1 MALHQ
6 FIEKPLKTLLINN
19 MNKAFSHLRVSSEY
33 SITQGLLTINQLV
46 ECAKKYSV
54 PSLALTDK
62 SNMFAMVKFF
72 SKCEAEGIKPIS
84 GSSLKVIFD
93 EDDTSHELLFLAK
106 NNNGHKNLMK
116 VISMAHNN
124 FTYQNPIINFKDLQE
139 FKNDVI
145 AISGGKDSHLF
156 ELIKRKK
163 NNEANNRIDKFLK
176 FFKDNFFIEVQKTN
190 RSDEHEYFS
199 NILPLACSKGVPLIA
214 TNDVLFS
221 RPDDYETH
229 ETKVCIN
236 TGRTLNDPNR
246 EKIFSNEQYF
256 KSPKEMQDLFNG
268 FDELIDN
275 TNEIA
280 KKCNVS
286 LHAKEY
292 FLPEYPVPK
301 EHNFDS
307 YISELSHEKLN
318 QLIIDFDIKKKEIYK
333 QRLDYELNQ
342 IKKMGFS
349 SYFLIVYDFIQWSKD
364 NDVPVG
370 PGRGSGAGSLVAYSL
385 GITTLDPI
393 DHGLLFERFLN
404 PERISMPDFD
414 IDFCME
420 KRDSVIEY
428 VSKKYG
434 AEAVSQIAT
443 FGTMAARAVV
453 RDVARAMGKP
463 YALGDRISK
472 MIPFAPGMTLDRAK
486 EEQPVF
492 AQATKNDPEV
502 REVVDLAYKLEGIAR
517 NVGKHAGGVV
527 IAPGSLS
534 DFCPIYNDR
543 QSSSI
548 MTQYDKDD
556 VEKIGLVKF
565 DFLGLRTLTVIDK
578 ALKSINRS
586 LKKGEKKLN
595 LDNIPLNDPK
605 VFELLSSGKTMAVFQ
620 LESTGMRD
628 LIKKLKPTKFE
639 EITALLALYR
649 PGPLNSGMH
658 TTFVDRKH
666 GRSQVTYPHELLEP
680 VLSETYGVIVYQ
692 EQVMEAARVLAGYSM
707 GQADILRRV
716 MGKKKV
722 EEMEEQR
729 EIFIKGC
736 DKKSIPAKTAEK
748 IFELIEQFAEYGF
761 NKSHSA
767 AYAVISYQT
776 AFLKTY
782 YPEHFMAAVLSTELG
797 NTDKI
802 YSLIKECERMN
813 INVLKPNI
821 LSSNKMFLVNDAGDI
836 EYGLGAVKGVAD
848 SFIKHVCEIRKS
860 KSFND
865 LWDFS
870 KKVDIKLGGKKS
882 LEALSQSGAFDSIA
896 PSRSIAISCIE
907 DMLKDGSKNMSKQA
921 GMSGDL
927 FSSLNDSFDPY
938 EKYKNIQDMNLS
950 ELLSLEKKS
959 LGYYLSGHPV
969 NAIETKVNS
978 LRSIKINK
986 LNYDTKK
993 ASLVVLI
1000 NSVRQ
1005 IKDKKGK
1012 PLTFINFDDGSGVMD
1027 GIVPSE
1033 VLEDCHEILKD
1044 GKILVVKG
1052 AVEIDDY
1059 RSKEIGDAMFRM
1071 RVKEVKSLDEELLR
1085 KIQEVTLNLEKSDL
1099 FSLEELSDKLEKL
1112 NKELWKSSGCILNV
1126 KVITNDSEAIIDL
1139 GDKFKFE
1146 PTLSNLSLLDEAF
1159 GKNALEI

>member
-1 MALHQ
+1 M
-6 FIEKPLKTLLINN
+6 NN
-19 MNKAFSHLRVSSEY
+19 IFSHLRVSSEY
-33 SITQGLLTINQLV
+33 SISQGLLTIDQIV
-46 ECAKKYSV
+46 DCAKKNTIPSV
-54 PSLALTDK
+54 ALTDK

-72 SKCEAEGIKPIS
+72 NKCEAAGIKPIS
-84 GSSLKVIFD
+84 GASIRVIFD
-93 EDDTSHELLFLAK
+93 GDDSSHELLCLAK
-106 NNNGHKNLMK
+106 NNDGHRNLMQA
-116 VISMAHNN
+116 ISFAHNN
-124 FTYQNPIINFKDLQE
+124 YTYQTPIINFNDLKSFKD
-139 FKNDVI
+139 NIVI
-145 AISGGKDSHLF
+145 VSGGKDSHIF
-156 ELIKRKK
+156 ELSKQNKLNEVEKK
-163 NNEANNRIDKFLK
+163 IDDFLTV
-176 FFKDNFFIEVQKTN
+176 FKSDFFIEVQKTS
-190 RSDEHEYFS
+190 RPDEIDFFS
-199 NILPLACSKGVPLIA
+199 NILPLSNKKGIPLIA

-221 RPDDYETH
+221 SKDDYEIH

-236 TGRTLNDPNR
+236 TGKTLNDPNR
-246 EKIFSNEQYF
+246 EKPFSNEQYF
-256 KSPKEMQDLFNG
+256 KSSDEMQKLFKG
-268 FDELIDN
+268 FDELVDN
-275 TNEIA
+275 TNEVA

-286 LHAKEY
+286 LHTKGY
-292 FLPEYPVPK
+292 FLPEYPVPE
-301 EHNFDS
+301 EHDFDS
-307 YISELSHEKLN
+307 FLVDLAKKRLSKLMTDFEETKKNIYI
-318 QLIIDFDIKKKEIYK
+318 
-333 QRLDYELNQ
+333 QRLEYELNQ

-420 KRDSVIEY
+420 KRDRVIDY

-434 AEAVSQIAT
+434 ANAVSQIAT

-486 EEQPVF
+486 DEQPVF
-492 AQATKNDPEV
+492 AQAAKNDPEV
-502 REVVDLAYKLEGIAR
+502 KEVVDLAYKLEGITR

-543 QSSSI
+543 QSSSV

-565 DFLGLRTLTVIDK
+565 DFLGLRTLTVIDR
-578 ALKSINRS
+578 ALKSINSS
-586 LKKGEKKLN
+586 LKDQNKIN
-595 LDNIPLNDPK
+595 LDNIPMNDQK
-605 VFELLSSGKTMAVFQ
+605 VFDLLSSGKTMAVFQ

-666 GRSQVTYPHELLEP
+666 GKSPVTYPHELLEP

-692 EQVMEAARVLAGYSM
+692 EQVMESARVLAGYSM
-707 GQADILRRV
+707 GEADILRRV
-716 MGKKKV
+716 MGKKKI

-729 EIFIKGC
+729 EIFVKGC
-736 DKKSIPAKTAEK
+736 EKNSIPENKANK

-802 YSLIKECERMN
+802 HALIQECKRMG
-813 INVLKPNI
+813 IKVLKPNI
-821 LSSNKMFLVNDAGDI
+821 MTSNKMFVVNENSCI
-836 EYGLGAVKGVAD
+836 EYGLGAIKGVAD
-848 SFIKHVCEIRKS
+848 AFIEHVCQIRKTNT
-860 KSFND
+860 FND

-882 LEALSQSGAFDSIA
+882 LEALSQSGAFDGIA
-896 PSRSIAISCIE
+896 PTRSIAISCIE
-907 DMLKDGSKNMSKQA
+907 DMLKDGSSNSSKQTA
-921 GMSGDL
+921 VSGDL
-927 FSSLNDSFDPY
+927 FSSLNESFDPY
-938 EKYKNIQDMNLS
+938 EKYKNISDMGLS

-969 NAIETKVNS
+969 NAIEK
-978 LRSIKINK
+978 KINK
-986 LNYDTKK
+986 LRSKKISNLNHDTKK
-993 ASLVVLI
+993 ASLVCLI

-1012 PLTFINFDDGSGVMD
+1012 PLTFINFDDGTGVMD
-1027 GIVPSE
+1027 GVVPSE
-1033 VLEDCHEILKD
+1033 VLENCHNILKD
-1044 GKILVVKG
+1044 GQILVVKG
-1052 AVEIDDY
+1052 LVEIDDY
-1059 RSKEIGDAMFRM
+1059 RSKELGDAMFRM
-1071 RVKEVKSLDEELLR
+1071 RVKEVHSLDSELSKKVNNVVINLKESELVSLDE
-1085 KIQEVTLNLEKSDL
+1085 
-1099 FSLEELSDKLEKL
+1099 FSNKLDKVKRDFWT
-1112 NKELWKSSGCILNV
+1112 KSGCNLHV
-1126 KVITNDSEAIIDL
+1126 KVITNGSEAIIDI
-1139 GDKFKFE
+1139 GERFKFE
-1146 PTLSNLSLLDEAF
+1146 PTIDNLNFLDDIF
-1159 GKNALEI
+1159 GKNALEIA

>member
-1 MALHQ
+1 MKN
-6 FIEKPLKTLLINN
+6 I
-19 MNKAFSHLRVSSEY
+19 FSHLRISSEF
-33 SITQGLLTINQLV
+33 SISQGLLTINQIV
-46 ECAKKYSV
+46 DCAQKNNIPSV
-54 PSLALTDK
+54 ALTDK

-72 SKCEAEGIKPIS
+72 NKCEAAGIKPIS
-84 GSSLKVIFD
+84 GSSIRVIFD
-93 EDDTSHELLFLAK
+93 GDDSSHDLLCLAK
-106 NNNGHKNLMK
+106 NNDGHRNLMQ
-116 VISMAHNN
+116 VISSAHNN
-124 FTYQNPIINFKDLQE
+124 YNYQSPIINFDDLKTFKD
-139 FKNDVI
+139 DIVV
-145 AISGGKDSHLF
+145 ISGGKDSHIY
-156 ELIKRKK
+156 ELSKQNKLEEIENK
-163 NNEANNRIDKFLK
+163 IDDFLMV
-176 FFKDNFFIEVQKTN
+176 FKDDFFIEVQKTN
-190 RSDEHEYFS
+190 RPDEIDYFS
-199 NILPLACSKGVPLIA
+199 NILPLSSKKGVPLIA
-214 TNDVLFS
+214 TNDVLFAKK
-221 RPDDYETH
+221 DDYEIH

-236 TGRTLNDPNR
+236 TGKTLNDPNR
-246 EKIFSNEQYF
+246 EKPFSNDQYF
-256 KSPKEMQDLFNG
+256 KSSDEMQKLFNG

-275 TNEIA
+275 TNEVA

-286 LHAKEY
+286 LHTKGY

-301 EHNFDS
+301 EHDFDS
-307 YISELSHEKLN
+307 FLVDLSTKRLSSLINKFEKAKQTTYL
-318 QLIIDFDIKKKEIYK
+318 
-333 QRLDYELNQ
+333 QRLEYELNQ

-420 KRDSVIEY
+420 KRDSVIDY

-434 AEAVSQIAT
+434 ADAVSQIAT

-492 AQATKNDPEV
+492 AQAAKNDAEV

-543 QSSSI
+543 QSSSV

-578 ALKSINRS
+578 ALKSININ
-586 LKKGEKKLN
+586 LKNKLD
-595 LDNIPLNDPK
+595 LDNIPMDDQK
-605 VFELLSSGKTMAVFQ
+605 VFDLLSSGKTMAVFQ

-666 GRSQVTYPHELLEP
+666 GKSPVTYPHELLEP

-692 EQVMEAARVLAGYSM
+692 EQVMESARVLAGYSM
-707 GQADILRRV
+707 GEADILRRV
-716 MGKKKV
+716 MGKKKI

-729 EIFIKGC
+729 EIFVKGC
-736 DKKSIPAKTAEK
+736 EKNSIPEKKANK

-782 YPEHFMAAVLSTELG
+782 YPEHFMAAVLSSELG

-802 YSLIKECERMN
+802 HALIQECKRME
-813 INVLKPNI
+813 IKVLKPNI
-821 LSSNKMFLVNDAGDI
+821 LTSNKMFLVNNNSDI
-836 EYGLGAVKGVAD
+836 EYGLGAIKGVAD
-848 SFIKHVCEIRKS
+848 AFIQHVCQVRKS
-860 KSFND
+860 NKFND

-896 PSRSIAISCIE
+896 PSRSVAVSCIE
-907 DMLKDGSKNMSKQA
+907 DMLKDGSNNSSKQTA
-921 GMSGDL
+921 MSGDL
-927 FSSLNDSFDPY
+927 FSSLNESFDPY
-938 EKYKNIQDMNLS
+938 EKYKNITDIGLS

-969 NAIETKVNS
+969 NAIEK
-978 LRSIKINK
+978 KINK
-986 LNYDTKK
+986 LRSKTISKLDHDTKK
-993 ASLVVLI
+993 ASIVCLV

-1012 PLTFINFDDGSGVMD
+1012 PLTFINFDDGTGVMD
-1027 GIVPSE
+1027 GVVPSE
-1033 VLEDCHEILKD
+1033 VLDNCHTILKE
-1044 GKILVVKG
+1044 GQILIVKG
-1052 AVEIDDY
+1052 VVEIDDY
-1059 RSKEIGDAMFRM
+1059 RSKELGDAMFRM
-1071 RVKEVKSLDEELLR
+1071 RVKEVHSLDAELSKKVKDVVINLEESELISLDE
-1085 KIQEVTLNLEKSDL
+1085 
-1099 FSLEELSDKLEKL
+1099 FSDKLEKV
-1112 NKELWKSSGCILNV
+1112 KREFWTTSGCNLFV
-1126 KVITNDSEAIIDL
+1126 KVITKDSEAIIDV
-1139 GDKFKFE
+1139 GEKFRFE
-1146 PTLSNLSLLDEAF
+1146 PTIENLNFLDDIF

>member
-1 MALHQ
+1 MKN
-6 FIEKPLKTLLINN
+6 I
-19 MNKAFSHLRVSSEY
+19 FSHLRISSEF
-33 SITQGLLTINQLV
+33 SISQGLLTINQIV
-46 ECAKKYSV
+46 DCAQKNNIPSV
-54 PSLALTDK
+54 ALTDK

-72 SKCEAEGIKPIS
+72 NKCEAAGIKPIS
-84 GSSLKVIFD
+84 GSSIRVIFD
-93 EDDTSHELLFLAK
+93 GDDSSHDLLCLAK
-106 NNNGHKNLMK
+106 NNDGHRNLMQ
-116 VISMAHNN
+116 VISSAHNN
-124 FTYQNPIINFKDLQE
+124 YNYQSPIINFDDLKTFKD
-139 FKNDVI
+139 DIVV
-145 AISGGKDSHLF
+145 ISGGKDSHIY
-156 ELIKRKK
+156 ELSKQNKLEEIENK
-163 NNEANNRIDKFLK
+163 IDDFLMV
-176 FFKDNFFIEVQKTN
+176 FKDDFFIEVQKTN
-190 RSDEHEYFS
+190 RPDEIDYFS
-199 NILPLACSKGVPLIA
+199 NILPLSSKKGVPLIA
-214 TNDVLFS
+214 TNDVLFAKK
-221 RPDDYETH
+221 DDYEIH

-236 TGRTLNDPNR
+236 TGKTLNDPNR
-246 EKIFSNEQYF
+246 EKPFSDEQYF
-256 KSPKEMQDLFNG
+256 KSSDEMQKLFNG

-275 TNEIA
+275 TNEVA

-286 LHAKEY
+286 LHTKGY

-301 EHNFDS
+301 EHDFDS
-307 YISELSHEKLN
+307 FLVDLSTKRLSSLIDKFEKAK
-318 QLIIDFDIKKKEIYK
+318 QKIYL
-333 QRLDYELNQ
+333 QRLEYELNQ

-420 KRDSVIEY
+420 KRDSVIDY

-434 AEAVSQIAT
+434 ADAVSQIAT

-492 AQATKNDPEV
+492 AQAAKNDAEV

-543 QSSSI
+543 QSSSV

-578 ALKSINRS
+578 ALKSININ
-586 LKKGEKKLN
+586 LKNKLD
-595 LDNIPLNDPK
+595 LDNIPMDDQK
-605 VFELLSSGKTMAVFQ
+605 VFDLLSSGKTMAVFQ

-666 GRSQVTYPHELLEP
+666 GKSPVTYPHELLEP

-692 EQVMEAARVLAGYSM
+692 EQVMESARVLAGYSM
-707 GQADILRRV
+707 GEADILRRV
-716 MGKKKV
+716 MGKKKI

-736 DKKSIPAKTAEK
+736 EKKSIPEKKANK

-802 YSLIKECERMN
+802 HALIQECKRMG
-813 INVLKPNI
+813 IKVLKPNI
-821 LSSNKMFLVNDAGDI
+821 LTSNEMFLVNNNSDI
-836 EYGLGAVKGVAD
+836 EYGLGAIKGVAD
-848 SFIKHVCEIRKS
+848 AFIQHVCQVRESNEI
-860 KSFND
+860 ND

-896 PSRSIAISCIE
+896 PSRSVAVSCIE
-907 DMLKDGSKNMSKQA
+907 DMLKDGSNNSSKQTA
-921 GMSGDL
+921 MSGDL
-927 FSSLNDSFDPY
+927 FSSLNESFDPY
-938 EKYKNIQDMNLS
+938 EKYKNITDIGLS

-959 LGYYLSGHPV
+959 LRL
-969 NAIETKVNS
+969 
-978 LRSIKINK
+978 L
-986 LNYDTKK
+986 
-993 ASLVVLI
+993 
-1000 NSVRQ
+1000 
-1005 IKDKKGK
+1005 
-1012 PLTFINFDDGSGVMD
+1012 FIR
-1027 GIVPSE
+1027 PSRE
-1033 VLEDCHEILKD
+1033 CD
-1044 GKILVVKG
+1044 
-1052 AVEIDDY
+1052 
-1059 RSKEIGDAMFRM
+1059 RKE
-1071 RVKEVKSLDEELLR
+1071 
-1085 KIQEVTLNLEKSDL
+1085 N
-1099 FSLEELSDKLEKL
+1099 
-1112 NKELWKSSGCILNV
+1112 
-1126 KVITNDSEAIIDL
+1126 
-1139 GDKFKFE
+1139 
-1146 PTLSNLSLLDEAF
+1146 
-1159 GKNALEI
+1159 

>member
-1 MALHQ
+1 MKN
-6 FIEKPLKTLLINN
+6 I
-19 MNKAFSHLRVSSEY
+19 FSHLRISSEF
-33 SITQGLLTINQLV
+33 SISQGLLTINQIV
-46 ECAKKYSV
+46 DCAQKNNIPSV
-54 PSLALTDK
+54 ALTDK

-72 SKCEAEGIKPIS
+72 NKCEAAGIKPIS
-84 GSSLKVIFD
+84 GSSIRVIFD
-93 EDDTSHELLFLAK
+93 GDDSSHDLLCLAK
-106 NNNGHKNLMK
+106 NNDGHRNLMQA
-116 VISMAHNN
+116 ISSAHNN
-124 FTYQNPIINFKDLQE
+124 YNYQSPIINFDDLKNFKD
-139 FKNDVI
+139 DIVV
-145 AISGGKDSHLF
+145 ISGGKDSHIY
-156 ELIKRKK
+156 ELSKQNKLVEI
-163 NNEANNRIDKFLK
+163 ENRIDDFLMV
-176 FFKDNFFIEVQKTN
+176 FKDDFFIEVQKTN
-190 RSDEHEYFS
+190 RPDELDYFS
-199 NILPLACSKGVPLIA
+199 NILPLSSKKGIPLIA
-214 TNDVLFS
+214 TNDVLFAKK
-221 RPDDYETH
+221 DDYEIH

-236 TGRTLNDPNR
+236 TGKTLNDPNR
-246 EKIFSNEQYF
+246 EKPFSDEQYF
-256 KSPKEMQDLFNG
+256 KSSDEMQKLFNG

-275 TNEIA
+275 TNEVA

-286 LHAKEY
+286 LHTKGY
-292 FLPEYPVPK
+292 FLPEYPVPE
-301 EHNFDS
+301 EHDFDS
-307 YISELSHEKLN
+307 FLVDLSTKRLSRLIDKFEKSKQKNYL
-318 QLIIDFDIKKKEIYK
+318 
-333 QRLDYELNQ
+333 QRLEYELNQ

-349 SYFLIVYDFIQWSKD
+349 SYFLIVFDFIQWSKD

-420 KRDSVIEY
+420 KRDSVIDY

-434 AEAVSQIAT
+434 ADAVSQIAT

-492 AQATKNDPEV
+492 AQAAKNDPEV

-543 QSSSI
+543 QSSSV

-578 ALKSINRS
+578 ALKSININ
-586 LKKGEKKLN
+586 LKDKLD
-595 LDNIPLNDPK
+595 LDNIPMDDQK
-605 VFELLSSGKTMAVFQ
+605 VFDLLSSGKTMAVFQ

-666 GRSQVTYPHELLEP
+666 GKSPVTYPHDLLEP

-692 EQVMEAARVLAGYSM
+692 EQVMESARVLAGYSM
-707 GQADILRRV
+707 GEADILRRV
-716 MGKKKV
+716 MGKKKI

-729 EIFIKGC
+729 EIFVKGC
-736 DKKSIPAKTAEK
+736 EKNSILEKKANK

-776 AFLKTY
+776 AYLKTY

-802 YSLIKECERMN
+802 HALIQECKRMG
-813 INVLKPNI
+813 IKVLKPNI
-821 LSSNKMFLVNDAGDI
+821 LTSNKMFLVNNNSDI

-848 SFIKHVCEIRKS
+848 AFIQHVCQVRKTN
-860 KSFND
+860 KFND

-896 PSRSIAISCIE
+896 PSRSIAVSCIE
-907 DMLKDGSKNMSKQA
+907 DMLKDGSNNSSKQA
-921 GMSGDL
+921 AMSGDL
-927 FSSLNDSFDPY
+927 FSSLSESFDPY
-938 EKYKNIQDMNLS
+938 EKYKNTLDIGLS

-969 NAIETKVNS
+969 NAIEK
-978 LRSIKINK
+978 KINK
-986 LNYDTKK
+986 LRSKTISKLDHDTKK
-993 ASLVVLI
+993 ASIVCLI

-1012 PLTFINFDDGSGVMD
+1012 PLTFINFDDGTGVMD
-1027 GIVPSE
+1027 GVVPSE
-1033 VLEDCHEILKD
+1033 VLENCHSILKE
-1044 GKILVVKG
+1044 GQIVIVKG
-1052 AVEIDDY
+1052 IVEIDDY
-1059 RSKEIGDAMFRM
+1059 RSKELGNAMFRM
-1071 RVKEVKSLDEELLR
+1071 RVKEVHSLDSELSKKINDVVVNLEESELMSLDE
-1085 KIQEVTLNLEKSDL
+1085 
-1099 FSLEELSDKLEKL
+1099 FSDKLEKV
-1112 NKELWKSSGCILNV
+1112 KREFWTTSGCNLFV
-1126 KVITNDSEAIIDL
+1126 KVITNDSEAIIDI
-1139 GDKFKFE
+1139 GEKFRFE
-1146 PTLSNLSLLDEAF
+1146 PTIENLNFLDDIF

>member
-1 MALHQ
+1 MKN
-6 FIEKPLKTLLINN
+6 I
-19 MNKAFSHLRVSSEY
+19 FSHLRISSEF
-33 SITQGLLTINQLV
+33 SISQGLLTINQIV
-46 ECAKKYSV
+46 DCAQKNNIPSV
-54 PSLALTDK
+54 ALTDK

-72 SKCEAEGIKPIS
+72 NKCEAAGIKPIS
-84 GSSLKVIFD
+84 GSSIRVIFD
-93 EDDTSHELLFLAK
+93 GDDSSHDLLCLAK
-106 NNNGHKNLMK
+106 NNDGHRNLMQ
-116 VISMAHNN
+116 VISYAHNN
-124 FTYQNPIINFKDLQE
+124 YNYQSPIINFDDLKTFKD
-139 FKNDVI
+139 DIVV
-145 AISGGKDSHLF
+145 ISGGKDSHIY
-156 ELIKRKK
+156 ELSKQNKLEEIENK
-163 NNEANNRIDKFLK
+163 IDDFLMV
-176 FFKDNFFIEVQKTN
+176 FKDDFFIEVQKTN
-190 RSDEHEYFS
+190 RPDEIDYFS
-199 NILPLACSKGVPLIA
+199 NILPLSSKKGVPLIA
-214 TNDVLFS
+214 TNDVLFAKK
-221 RPDDYETH
+221 DDYEIH

-236 TGRTLNDPNR
+236 TGKTLNDPNR
-246 EKIFSNEQYF
+246 EKPFSNDQYF
-256 KSPKEMQDLFNG
+256 KSSDEMQKLFNG

-275 TNEIA
+275 TNEVA

-286 LHAKEY
+286 LHTKGY

-301 EHNFDS
+301 EHDFDS
-307 YISELSHEKLN
+307 FLVDLSTKRLSSLIDKFEKAK
-318 QLIIDFDIKKKEIYK
+318 QKIYL
-333 QRLDYELNQ
+333 QRLEYELNQ

-420 KRDSVIEY
+420 KRDSVIDY

-434 AEAVSQIAT
+434 ADAVSQIAT

-492 AQATKNDPEV
+492 AQAAKNDAEV

-543 QSSSI
+543 QSSSV

-578 ALKSINRS
+578 ALKSININ
-586 LKKGEKKLN
+586 LKNKLD
-595 LDNIPLNDPK
+595 LDNIPMDDQK
-605 VFELLSSGKTMAVFQ
+605 VFDLLSSGKTMAVFQ

-666 GRSQVTYPHELLEP
+666 GKSPVTYPHELLEP

-692 EQVMEAARVLAGYSM
+692 EQVMESARVLAGYSM
-707 GQADILRRV
+707 GEADILRRV
-716 MGKKKV
+716 MGKKKI

-729 EIFIKGC
+729 EIFVKGC
-736 DKKSIPAKTAEK
+736 EKNSIPEKKANK

-802 YSLIKECERMN
+802 HALIQECKRMG
-813 INVLKPNI
+813 IKVLRPNI
-821 LSSNKMFLVNDAGDI
+821 LTSNKMFLVNNNSDI
-836 EYGLGAVKGVAD
+836 EYGLGAIKGVAD
-848 SFIKHVCEIRKS
+848 AFIQHVCQVRKS
-860 KSFND
+860 NKFND

-896 PSRSIAISCIE
+896 PSRSVAVSCIE
-907 DMLKDGSKNMSKQA
+907 DMLKDGSNNSSKQTA
-921 GMSGDL
+921 MSGDL
-927 FSSLNDSFDPY
+927 FSSLNESFDPY
-938 EKYKNIQDMNLS
+938 EKYKNITDIGLS

-969 NAIETKVNS
+969 NAIEK
-978 LRSIKINK
+978 KINK
-986 LNYDTKK
+986 LRSKTISKLDHDTKK
-993 ASLVVLI
+993 ASIVCLV

-1012 PLTFINFDDGSGVMD
+1012 PLTFINFDDGTGVMD
-1027 GIVPSE
+1027 GVVPSE
-1033 VLEDCHEILKD
+1033 VLDNCHTILKE
-1044 GKILVVKG
+1044 GQILIVKG
-1052 AVEIDDY
+1052 VVEIDDY
-1059 RSKEIGDAMFRM
+1059 RSKELGDAMFRM
-1071 RVKEVKSLDEELLR
+1071 RVKEVHSLDAELSKKVKDVVINLEESELISLDE
-1085 KIQEVTLNLEKSDL
+1085 
-1099 FSLEELSDKLEKL
+1099 FSDKLEKV
-1112 NKELWKSSGCILNV
+1112 KREFWTTSGCNLFV
-1126 KVITNDSEAIIDL
+1126 KVITKDSEAIIDV
-1139 GDKFKFE
+1139 GEKFRFE
-1146 PTLSNLSLLDEAF
+1146 PTIENLNFLDDIF

>member
-1 MALHQ
+1 MKS
-6 FIEKPLKTLLINN
+6 I
-19 MNKAFSHLRVSSEY
+19 FSHLRISSEF
-33 SITQGLLTINQLV
+33 SISQGLLTINQIV
-46 ECAKKYSV
+46 DCAQKNNIPSV
-54 PSLALTDK
+54 ALTDK

-72 SKCEAEGIKPIS
+72 NKCEASGIKPIS
-84 GSSLKVIFD
+84 GSSIRVIFD
-93 EDDTSHELLFLAK
+93 GDDSSHDLLCLAK
-106 NNNGHKNLMK
+106 NNVGHKNLMQA
-116 VISMAHNN
+116 ISSAHNN
-124 FTYQNPIINFKDLQE
+124 YNYQSPIINFNDLKNFKDDIL
-139 FKNDVI
+139 V
-145 AISGGKDSHLF
+145 ISGGKDSHIY
-156 ELIKRKK
+156 ELSKQNKLDEI
-163 NNEANNRIDKFLK
+163 ENRVDDFLMV
-176 FFKDNFFIEVQKTN
+176 FKDDFFIEVQKTN
-190 RSDEHEYFS
+190 RPDELDYFS
-199 NILPLACSKGVPLIA
+199 NILPLSSKKGIPLIA
-214 TNDVLFS
+214 TNDVLFAKK
-221 RPDDYETH
+221 DDYEIH

-236 TGRTLNDPNR
+236 TGKTLNDPNR
-246 EKIFSNEQYF
+246 EKPFSDEQYF
-256 KSPKEMQDLFNG
+256 KSAEEMQKLFNG
-268 FDELIDN
+268 FDELINN
-275 TNEIA
+275 TNEVA

-286 LHAKEY
+286 LHTKGY

-301 EHNFDS
+301 DHNFDS
-307 YISELSHEKLN
+307 FLVDLSNKRLSSLIGKFEKTK
-318 QLIIDFDIKKKEIYK
+318 QKIYL
-333 QRLDYELNQ
+333 QRLEYELNQ

-420 KRDSVIEY
+420 KRDSVIDY

-434 AEAVSQIAT
+434 ADAVSQIAT

-492 AQATKNDPEV
+492 AQAAKNDPEV

-543 QSSSI
+543 QSSSV

-578 ALKSINRS
+578 ALKSININ
-586 LKKGEKKLN
+586 LKDKLD
-595 LDNIPLNDPK
+595 LDNIPMDDQK
-605 VFELLSSGKTMAVFQ
+605 VFDLLSSGKTMAVFQ

-666 GRSQVTYPHELLEP
+666 GKSPVTYPHDLLEP

-692 EQVMEAARVLAGYSM
+692 EQVMESARVLAGYSM
-707 GQADILRRV
+707 GEADILRRV
-716 MGKKKV
+716 MGKKKI

-729 EIFIKGC
+729 EIFVKGC
-736 DKKSIPAKTAEK
+736 EKNSISEKKANK

-776 AFLKTY
+776 AYLKTY

-802 YSLIKECERMN
+802 HALIQECKRMG
-813 INVLKPNI
+813 IKVLKPNI
-821 LSSNKMFLVNDAGDI
+821 LTSNKMFLVNNNSDI

-848 SFIKHVCEIRKS
+848 AFIQHVCQVRK
-860 KSFND
+860 KNKFND

-907 DMLKDGSKNMSKQA
+907 DMLKDGSNNSSKQTD
-921 GMSGDL
+921 MSGDL
-927 FSSLNDSFDPY
+927 FSSLSESFDPY
-938 EKYKNIQDMNLS
+938 EKYKNITDIGLS
-950 ELLSLEKKS
+950 KLLSLEKKS

-969 NAIETKVNS
+969 NAIEK
-978 LRSIKINK
+978 KINK
-986 LNYDTKK
+986 LRSKTISKLNHDTKK
-993 ASLVVLI
+993 ASIVCLV

-1012 PLTFINFDDGSGVMD
+1012 PLTFINFDDGTGVMD
-1027 GIVPSE
+1027 GVISSE
-1033 VLEDCHEILKD
+1033 VLDNCHTILKE
-1044 GKILVVKG
+1044 GQILIVKG
-1052 AVEIDDY
+1052 VVEIDDY
-1059 RSKEIGDAMFRM
+1059 RSKELGDAMFRM
-1071 RVKEVKSLDEELLR
+1071 RVKEVHSLDSELSKKVKDVVINLEESQLISLDE
-1085 KIQEVTLNLEKSDL
+1085 
-1099 FSLEELSDKLEKL
+1099 FSDKLEKV
-1112 NKELWKSSGCILNV
+1112 KREFWKTSGCNLLV
-1126 KVITNDSEAIIDL
+1126 KVITNDSEAIIDI
-1139 GDKFKFE
+1139 GEKFRFE
-1146 PTLSNLSLLDEAF
+1146 PTIENLNFLDDIF

>member
-1 MALHQ
+1 MKS
-6 FIEKPLKTLLINN
+6 I
-19 MNKAFSHLRVSSEY
+19 FSHLRISSEF
-33 SITQGLLTINQLV
+33 SISQGLLTINQIV
-46 ECAKKYSV
+46 DCAQKNNIPSV
-54 PSLALTDK
+54 ALTDK

-72 SKCEAEGIKPIS
+72 NKCEASGIKPIS
-84 GSSLKVIFD
+84 GSSIRVIFD
-93 EDDTSHELLFLAK
+93 GDDSSHDLLCLAK
-106 NNNGHKNLMK
+106 NNVGHKNLMQA
-116 VISMAHNN
+116 ISYAHNN
-124 FTYQNPIINFKDLQE
+124 YNYQSPIINFNDLKNFKDDIL
-139 FKNDVI
+139 V
-145 AISGGKDSHLF
+145 ISGGKDSHIY
-156 ELIKRKK
+156 ELSKQNKLDEI
-163 NNEANNRIDKFLK
+163 ENRVDDFLMV
-176 FFKDNFFIEVQKTN
+176 FKDDFFIEVQKTN
-190 RSDEHEYFS
+190 RPDELDYFS
-199 NILPLACSKGVPLIA
+199 NILPLSSKKGIPLIA
-214 TNDVLFS
+214 TNDVLFAKK
-221 RPDDYETH
+221 DDYEIH

-236 TGRTLNDPNR
+236 TGKTLNDPNR
-246 EKIFSNEQYF
+246 EKPFSDEQYF
-256 KSPKEMQDLFNG
+256 KSAEEMQKLFNG
-268 FDELIDN
+268 FDELINN
-275 TNEIA
+275 TNEVA

-286 LHAKEY
+286 LHTKGY

-301 EHNFDS
+301 DHNFDS
-307 YISELSHEKLN
+307 FLVDLSNKRLSSLIGKFEKTK
-318 QLIIDFDIKKKEIYK
+318 QKIYL
-333 QRLDYELNQ
+333 QRLEYELNQ

-420 KRDSVIEY
+420 KRDSVIDY

-434 AEAVSQIAT
+434 ADAVSQIAT

-492 AQATKNDPEV
+492 AQAAKNDPEV

-543 QSSSI
+543 QSSSV

-578 ALKSINRS
+578 ALKSININ
-586 LKKGEKKLN
+586 LKDKLD
-595 LDNIPLNDPK
+595 LDNIPMDDQK
-605 VFELLSSGKTMAVFQ
+605 VFDLLSSGKTMAVFQ

-666 GRSQVTYPHELLEP
+666 GKSPVTYPHDLLEP

-692 EQVMEAARVLAGYSM
+692 EQVMESARVLAGYSM
-707 GQADILRRV
+707 GEADILRRV
-716 MGKKKV
+716 MGKKKI

-729 EIFIKGC
+729 EIFVKGC
-736 DKKSIPAKTAEK
+736 EKNSISEKKANK

-776 AFLKTY
+776 AYLKTY

-802 YSLIKECERMN
+802 HALIQECKRMG
-813 INVLKPNI
+813 IKVLKPNI
-821 LSSNKMFLVNDAGDI
+821 LTSNKMFLVNNNSDI

-848 SFIKHVCEIRKS
+848 AFIQHVCQVRK
-860 KSFND
+860 KNKFND

-896 PSRSIAISCIE
+896 PSRSIAVSCIE
-907 DMLKDGSKNMSKQA
+907 DMLKDGSNNSSKQTD
-921 GMSGDL
+921 MSGDL
-927 FSSLNDSFDPY
+927 FSSLSESFDPY
-938 EKYKNIQDMNLS
+938 EKYKNITDIGLS
-950 ELLSLEKKS
+950 KLLSLEKKS

-969 NAIETKVNS
+969 NAIEK
-978 LRSIKINK
+978 KINK
-986 LNYDTKK
+986 LRSKTISKLNHDTKK
-993 ASLVVLI
+993 ASIVCLV

-1012 PLTFINFDDGSGVMD
+1012 PLTFINFDDGTGVMD
-1027 GIVPSE
+1027 GVISSE
-1033 VLEDCHEILKD
+1033 VLDNCHTILKE
-1044 GKILVVKG
+1044 GQILIVKG
-1052 AVEIDDY
+1052 VVEIDDY
-1059 RSKEIGDAMFRM
+1059 RSKELGDAMFRM
-1071 RVKEVKSLDEELLR
+1071 RVKEVHSLDSELSKKVKDVVINLEESQLISLDE
-1085 KIQEVTLNLEKSDL
+1085 
-1099 FSLEELSDKLEKL
+1099 FSDKLEKV
-1112 NKELWKSSGCILNV
+1112 KREFWKTSGCNLLV
-1126 KVITNDSEAIIDL
+1126 KVITNDSEAIIDI
-1139 GDKFKFE
+1139 GEKFRFE
-1146 PTLSNLSLLDEAF
+1146 PTIENLNFLDDIF

>member
-1 MALHQ
+1 MKN
-6 FIEKPLKTLLINN
+6 I
-19 MNKAFSHLRVSSEY
+19 FSHLRISSEF
-33 SITQGLLTINQLV
+33 SISQGLLTINQIV
-46 ECAKKYSV
+46 DCAQKNNIPSV
-54 PSLALTDK
+54 ALTDK

-72 SKCEAEGIKPIS
+72 NKCEAAGIKPIS
-84 GSSLKVIFD
+84 GSSIRVIFD
-93 EDDTSHELLFLAK
+93 GDDSSHDLLCLAK
-106 NNNGHKNLMK
+106 NNDGHRNLMQ
-116 VISMAHNN
+116 VISSAHNN
-124 FTYQNPIINFKDLQE
+124 YNYQSPIINFDDLKTFKD
-139 FKNDVI
+139 DIVV
-145 AISGGKDSHLF
+145 ISGGKDSHIY
-156 ELIKRKK
+156 ELSKQNKLEEIENK
-163 NNEANNRIDKFLK
+163 IDDFLMV
-176 FFKDNFFIEVQKTN
+176 FKDDFFIEVQKTN
-190 RSDEHEYFS
+190 RPDEIDYFS
-199 NILPLACSKGVPLIA
+199 NILPLSSKKGVPLIA
-214 TNDVLFS
+214 TNDVLFAKK
-221 RPDDYETH
+221 DDYEIH

-236 TGRTLNDPNR
+236 TGKTLNDPNR
-246 EKIFSNEQYF
+246 EKPFSDEQYF
-256 KSPKEMQDLFNG
+256 KSSDEMQKLFNG

-275 TNEIA
+275 TNEVA

-286 LHAKEY
+286 LHTKGY

-301 EHNFDS
+301 EHDFDS
-307 YISELSHEKLN
+307 FLVDLSTKRLSSLIDKFEKAKQKTYL
-318 QLIIDFDIKKKEIYK
+318 
-333 QRLDYELNQ
+333 QRLEYELNQ

-420 KRDSVIEY
+420 KRDSVIDY

-434 AEAVSQIAT
+434 ADAVSQIAT

-492 AQATKNDPEV
+492 AQAAKNDAEV

-543 QSSSI
+543 QSSSV

-578 ALKSINRS
+578 ALKSININ
-586 LKKGEKKLN
+586 LKNKLD
-595 LDNIPLNDPK
+595 LDNIPMDDQK
-605 VFELLSSGKTMAVFQ
+605 VFDLLSSGKTMAVFQ

-666 GRSQVTYPHELLEP
+666 GKSPVSYPHELLEP

-692 EQVMEAARVLAGYSM
+692 EQVMESARVLAGYSM
-707 GQADILRRV
+707 GEADILRRV
-716 MGKKKV
+716 MGKKKI

-729 EIFIKGC
+729 EIFVKGC
-736 DKKSIPAKTAEK
+736 EKNSIPEKKANK

-802 YSLIKECERMN
+802 HALIQECKRMG
-813 INVLKPNI
+813 IKVLKPNI
-821 LSSNKMFLVNDAGDI
+821 LTSNKMFLVNNNSDI
-836 EYGLGAVKGVAD
+836 EYGLGAIKGVAD
-848 SFIKHVCEIRKS
+848 AFIQHVCQVRKS
-860 KSFND
+860 NKFND

-882 LEALSQSGAFDSIA
+882 LEALSQSGAFDKIA
-896 PSRSIAISCIE
+896 PSRSVAVSCIE
-907 DMLKDGSKNMSKQA
+907 DMLKDGSNNSSKQTA
-921 GMSGDL
+921 MSGDL
-927 FSSLNDSFDPY
+927 FSSLNESFDPY
-938 EKYKNIQDMNLS
+938 EKYKNITDIGLS

-969 NAIETKVNS
+969 NAIEK
-978 LRSIKINK
+978 KINK
-986 LNYDTKK
+986 LRSKTISKLDHDTKK
-993 ASLVVLI
+993 ASIVCLV

-1012 PLTFINFDDGSGVMD
+1012 PLTFINFDDGTGVMD
-1027 GIVPSE
+1027 GVVPSE
-1033 VLEDCHEILKD
+1033 VLDNCHTILKE
-1044 GKILVVKG
+1044 GQILIVKG
-1052 AVEIDDY
+1052 VVEIDDY
-1059 RSKEIGDAMFRM
+1059 RSKELGDAMFRM
-1071 RVKEVKSLDEELLR
+1071 RVKEVHSLDSELSKKVKDVVINLEESELISLDE
-1085 KIQEVTLNLEKSDL
+1085 
-1099 FSLEELSDKLEKL
+1099 FSDKLEKV
-1112 NKELWKSSGCILNV
+1112 KREFWTTSGSNLFV
-1126 KVITNDSEAIIDL
+1126 KVITNDSEAIIDI
-1139 GDKFKFE
+1139 GEKFRFE
-1146 PTLSNLSLLDEAF
+1146 PTIENLNFLDDIF

>member
-1 MALHQ
+1 M
-6 FIEKPLKTLLINN
+6 EKT
-19 MNKAFSHLRVSSEY
+19 FSHLRVSSEY

-46 ECAKKYSV
+46 DCAKKHSV

-72 SKCEAEGIKPIS
+72 NKCESAGIKPIS
-84 GSSLKVIFD
+84 GSSIRVIFD
-93 EDDTSHELLFLAK
+93 GDDSSHELLCLAK
-106 NNNGHKNLMK
+106 NNNGHKNLMRA
-116 VISMAHNN
+116 ISKAHNN
-124 FTYQNPIINFKDLQE
+124 YSYQTPILNFNDLEE
-139 FKNDVI
+139 FRNDVI
-145 AISGGKDSHLF
+145 VISGGKDSHIF
-156 ELIKRKK
+156 ELTKRKK
-163 NNEANNRIDKFLK
+163 FDEAASRIDKFLEV
-176 FFKDNFFIEVQKTN
+176 FKEDFFIEIQKTN
-190 RSDEHEYFS
+190 RPDEQEFFK
-199 NILPLACSKGVPLIA
+199 NILPISNSKGVPLIA

-221 RPDDYETH
+221 EKNDYETH

-246 EKIFSNEQYF
+246 EKPFSSEQYF
-256 KSPKEMQDLFNG
+256 KSPDEMSNLFVD
-268 FDELIDN
+268 FDELIKN
-275 TNEIA
+275 TNEVA

-286 LHAKEY
+286 LHTEGY
-292 FLPEYPVPK
+292 FLPEYPVPDK
-301 EHNFDS
+301 HDFDS
-307 YISELSHEKLN
+307 YIAELSYKKLN
-318 QLIIDFDIKKKEIYK
+318 QIIDNFDDKKQEEYK

-393 DHGLLFERFLN
+393 AHGLLFERFLN

-420 KRDSVIEY
+420 KRDSVIDY
-428 VSKKYG
+428 VSNKYG
-434 AEAVSQIAT
+434 SEAVSQIAT

-492 AQATKNDPEV
+492 AQAAKNDSEV

-578 ALKSINRS
+578 AVKSINKS
-586 LKKGEKKLN
+586 FQNGEEQLN
-595 LDNIPLNDPK
+595 LDSIPLNDPK
-605 VFELLSSGKTMAVFQ
+605 VFKLLSSGKTMAVFQ

-658 TTFVDRKH
+658 ITFVDRKH

-729 EIFIKGC
+729 EIFVKGC
-736 DKKSIPAKTAEK
+736 YKNSIPAKTAEK

-776 AFLKTY
+776 AYLKTY

-802 YSLIKECERMN
+802 HALIQECKRMN

-821 LSSNKMFLVNDAGDI
+821 LSSSKMFLVNEDEDI
-836 EYGLGAVKGVAD
+836 EYGLGAIKGVAD
-848 SFIKHVCEIRKS
+848 TFIKHVCQIRETNT
-860 KSFND
+860 FND

-896 PSRSIAISCIE
+896 PSRSIAISCVE
-907 DMLKDGSKNMSKQA
+907 DMLKDGSKNISKQV

-927 FSSLNDSFDPY
+927 FSSLDDSFDPY
-938 EKYKNIQDMNLS
+938 EKYKNTQDMNLS
-950 ELLSLEKKS
+950 ELLALEKKS

-969 NAIETKVNS
+969 NAIETKVS
-978 LRSIKINK
+978 RLRSTKIHK
-986 LNYDTKK
+986 LNHDTKK

-1012 PLTFINFDDGSGVMD
+1012 PLTFINFDDGTGVMD
-1027 GIVPSE
+1027 GVVPSE
-1033 VLEDCHEILKD
+1033 VLEECHEILKD

-1071 RVKEVKSLDEELLR
+1071 RVKEVKSLDQELSK
-1085 KIQEVTLNLEKSDL
+1085 KIQEVILNLEKSDL
-1099 FSLEELSDKLEKL
+1099 FSLEELSEKLEKL
-1112 NKELWKSSGCILNV
+1112 NKDLWKSSGCNLNV
-1126 KVITNDSEAIIDL
+1126 KVITNDSEAIIDM

-1146 PTLSNLSLLDEAF
+1146 PTLSNLSLLDETF

>member
-1 MALHQ
+1 MKN
-6 FIEKPLKTLLINN
+6 I
-19 MNKAFSHLRVSSEY
+19 FSHLRISSEF
-33 SITQGLLTINQLV
+33 SISQGLLTINQIV
-46 ECAKKYSV
+46 DCAQKNNIPSV
-54 PSLALTDK
+54 ALTDK

-72 SKCEAEGIKPIS
+72 NKCEAAGIKPIS
-84 GSSLKVIFD
+84 GSSIRVIFD
-93 EDDTSHELLFLAK
+93 GDDSSHDLLCLAK
-106 NNNGHKNLMK
+106 NNDGHRNLMQA
-116 VISMAHNN
+116 ISSAHNN
-124 FTYQNPIINFKDLQE
+124 YNYQSPIINFDDLKNFKD
-139 FKNDVI
+139 DIVV
-145 AISGGKDSHLF
+145 ISGGKDSHIY
-156 ELIKRKK
+156 ELSKQNKLVEI
-163 NNEANNRIDKFLK
+163 ENRIDDFLMV
-176 FFKDNFFIEVQKTN
+176 FKDDFFIEVQKTN
-190 RSDEHEYFS
+190 RPDELDYFS
-199 NILPLACSKGVPLIA
+199 NILPLSSKKGIPLIA
-214 TNDVLFS
+214 TNDVLFAKK
-221 RPDDYETH
+221 DDYEIH

-236 TGRTLNDPNR
+236 TGKTLNDPNR
-246 EKIFSNEQYF
+246 EKPFSDEQYF
-256 KSPKEMQDLFNG
+256 KSSDEMQKLFNG

-275 TNEIA
+275 TNEVA

-286 LHAKEY
+286 LHTKGY
-292 FLPEYPVPK
+292 FLPEYPVPE
-301 EHNFDS
+301 EHDFDS
-307 YISELSHEKLN
+307 FLVDLSTKRLSRLIDKFEKSK
-318 QLIIDFDIKKKEIYK
+318 QKKYL
-333 QRLDYELNQ
+333 QRLEYELNQ

-349 SYFLIVYDFIQWSKD
+349 SYFLIVFDFIQWSKD

-420 KRDSVIEY
+420 KRDSVIDY

-434 AEAVSQIAT
+434 ADAVSQIAT

-492 AQATKNDPEV
+492 AQAAKNDPEV

-543 QSSSI
+543 QSSSV

-578 ALKSINRS
+578 ALKSININ
-586 LKKGEKKLN
+586 LKDKLD
-595 LDNIPLNDPK
+595 LDNIPMDDQK
-605 VFELLSSGKTMAVFQ
+605 VFDLLSSGKTMAVFQ

-666 GRSQVTYPHELLEP
+666 GKSPVTYPHDLLEP

-692 EQVMEAARVLAGYSM
+692 EQVMESARVLAGYSM
-707 GQADILRRV
+707 GEADILRRV
-716 MGKKKV
+716 MGKKKI

-729 EIFIKGC
+729 EIFVKGC
-736 DKKSIPAKTAEK
+736 KKNSIPEKKANK

-776 AFLKTY
+776 AYLKTY

-802 YSLIKECERMN
+802 HALIQECKRMG
-813 INVLKPNI
+813 IKVLKPNI
-821 LSSNKMFLVNDAGDI
+821 LTSNKMFLVNNNSDI

-848 SFIKHVCEIRKS
+848 AFIQHVCQVRKTN
-860 KSFND
+860 KFND

-896 PSRSIAISCIE
+896 PSRSIAVSCIE
-907 DMLKDGSKNMSKQA
+907 DMLKDGSNNSSKQA
-921 GMSGDL
+921 AMSGDL
-927 FSSLNDSFDPY
+927 FSSLNESFDPY
-938 EKYKNIQDMNLS
+938 EKYKNTLDIGLS

-969 NAIETKVNS
+969 NAIEK
-978 LRSIKINK
+978 KINK
-986 LNYDTKK
+986 LRSKTISKLDHDTKK
-993 ASLVVLI
+993 ASIVCLI

-1012 PLTFINFDDGSGVMD
+1012 PLTFINFDDGTGVMD
-1027 GIVPSE
+1027 GVVPSE
-1033 VLEDCHEILKD
+1033 VLENCHSILKE
-1044 GKILVVKG
+1044 GQIIIVKG
-1052 AVEIDDY
+1052 IVEIDDY
-1059 RSKEIGDAMFRM
+1059 KSKELGNAMFRM
-1071 RVKEVKSLDEELLR
+1071 RVKEVHSLDSELSKKINDVVVNLEESELMSLDE
-1085 KIQEVTLNLEKSDL
+1085 
-1099 FSLEELSDKLEKL
+1099 FSDKLEKV
-1112 NKELWKSSGCILNV
+1112 KREFWTTSGCNLFV
-1126 KVITNDSEAIIDL
+1126 KVITNDSEAIIDI
-1139 GDKFKFE
+1139 GEKFRFE
-1146 PTLSNLSLLDEAF
+1146 PTIENLNFLDDIF

>member
-1 MALHQ
+1 MKN
-6 FIEKPLKTLLINN
+6 I
-19 MNKAFSHLRVSSEY
+19 FSHLRISSEF
-33 SITQGLLTINQLV
+33 SISQGLLTINQIV
-46 ECAKKYSV
+46 DCAQKNNIPSV
-54 PSLALTDK
+54 ALTDK

-72 SKCEAEGIKPIS
+72 NKCEAAGIKPIS
-84 GSSLKVIFD
+84 GSSIRVIFD
-93 EDDTSHELLFLAK
+93 GDDSSHDLLCLAK
-106 NNNGHKNLMK
+106 NNDGHRNLMQ
-116 VISMAHNN
+116 VISSAHNN
-124 FTYQNPIINFKDLQE
+124 YNYQSPIINFDDLKTFKD
-139 FKNDVI
+139 DIVV
-145 AISGGKDSHLF
+145 ISGGKDSHIY
-156 ELIKRKK
+156 ELSKQNKLEEIENK
-163 NNEANNRIDKFLK
+163 IDDFLMV
-176 FFKDNFFIEVQKTN
+176 FKDDFFIEVQKTN
-190 RSDEHEYFS
+190 RPDEIDYFS
-199 NILPLACSKGVPLIA
+199 NILPLSSKKGVPLIA
-214 TNDVLFS
+214 TNDVLFAKK
-221 RPDDYETH
+221 DDYEIH

-236 TGRTLNDPNR
+236 TGKTLNDPNR
-246 EKIFSNEQYF
+246 EKPFSDEQYF
-256 KSPKEMQDLFNG
+256 KSSDEMQKLFNG

-275 TNEIA
+275 TNEVA

-286 LHAKEY
+286 LHTKGY

-301 EHNFDS
+301 EHDFDS
-307 YISELSHEKLN
+307 FLVDLSTKRLSSLIDKFEKAKQKTYL
-318 QLIIDFDIKKKEIYK
+318 
-333 QRLDYELNQ
+333 QRLEYELNQ

-420 KRDSVIEY
+420 KRDSVIDY

-434 AEAVSQIAT
+434 ADAVSQIAT

-492 AQATKNDPEV
+492 AQAAKNDAEV

-543 QSSSI
+543 QSSSV

-578 ALKSINRS
+578 ALKSININ
-586 LKKGEKKLN
+586 LKNKLD
-595 LDNIPLNDPK
+595 LDNIPMDDQK
-605 VFELLSSGKTMAVFQ
+605 VFDLLSSGKTMAVFQ

-666 GRSQVTYPHELLEP
+666 GKSPVTYPHELLEP

-692 EQVMEAARVLAGYSM
+692 EQVMESARVLAGYSM
-707 GQADILRRV
+707 GEADILRRV
-716 MGKKKV
+716 MGKKKI

-736 DKKSIPAKTAEK
+736 EKKSIPEKKANK

-802 YSLIKECERMN
+802 HALIQECKRMG
-813 INVLKPNI
+813 IKVLKPNI
-821 LSSNKMFLVNDAGDI
+821 LTSNKMFLVNNNSDI
-836 EYGLGAVKGVAD
+836 EYGLGAIKGVAD
-848 SFIKHVCEIRKS
+848 AFIQHVCQVRKS
-860 KSFND
+860 NEFND

-896 PSRSIAISCIE
+896 PSRSVAVSCIE
-907 DMLKDGSKNMSKQA
+907 DMLKDGSNNSSKQTA
-921 GMSGDL
+921 MSGDL
-927 FSSLNDSFDPY
+927 FSSLNESFDPY
-938 EKYKNIQDMNLS
+938 EKYKNITDIGLS

-969 NAIETKVNS
+969 NAIEK
-978 LRSIKINK
+978 KINK
-986 LNYDTKK
+986 LRSKTISKLDHDTKK
-993 ASLVVLI
+993 ASIVCLV

-1012 PLTFINFDDGSGVMD
+1012 PLTFINFDDGTGVMD
-1027 GIVPSE
+1027 GVVPSE
-1033 VLEDCHEILKD
+1033 VLDNCHTILKE
-1044 GKILVVKG
+1044 GQILIVKG
-1052 AVEIDDY
+1052 VVEIDDY
-1059 RSKEIGDAMFRM
+1059 RSKELGDAMFRM
-1071 RVKEVKSLDEELLR
+1071 RVKEVHSLDAELSKKVKDVVINLEESELISLDE
-1085 KIQEVTLNLEKSDL
+1085 
-1099 FSLEELSDKLEKL
+1099 FSDKLEKV
-1112 NKELWKSSGCILNV
+1112 KREFWTTSGCNLFV
-1126 KVITNDSEAIIDL
+1126 KVITKDSEAIIDV
-1139 GDKFKFE
+1139 GEKFRFE
-1146 PTLSNLSLLDEAF
+1146 PTIENLNFLDDIF